1 MLESSYFFTK
11 LYQSTRTTFV
21 SFGLNLLP
29 EICGKSMRTHWIAA
43 VLIVVLAFPICA
55 GGQSSSTAAATL
67 ACGVALSEL
76 HVSERGYHPLSI
88 QIKNMSGK
96 RIVGL
101 VFNAALSDAT
111 ERWKWLHWNYD
122 LTRPLQD
129 IGWNKP
135 VKEGESKKLSWDYDL
150 EREHGGGVALV
161 LTSVLFADGTRWEE
175 DIDSTTCKQIWYNSH
190 KKGFTRPVEL
200 PRRE

>member
-1 MLESSYFFTK
+1 MTKHSIIGVVIVAFAYSFFAAGQTMPSSAAPTPCPVE
-11 LYQSTRTTFV
+11 LSQLRV
-21 SFGLNLLP
+21 SGL
-29 EICGKSMRTHWIAA
+29 S
-43 VLIVVLAFPICA
+43 V
-55 GGQSSSTAAATL
+55 
-67 ACGVALSEL
+67 
-76 HVSERGYHPLSI
+76 HVR
-88 QIKNMSGK
+88 NTSGK

-111 ERWKWLHWNYD
+111 ERWKWFHWDYD
-122 LTRPLQD
+122 LTRPIQEF
-129 IGWNKP
+129 GWNKP
-135 VKEGESKKLSWDYDL
+135 VKEGESKKLSWRYDL

-175 DIDSTTCKQIWYNSH
+175 DVDRATCKEIWYHNH

>member
-1 MLESSYFFTK
+1 
-11 LYQSTRTTFV
+11 
-21 SFGLNLLP
+21 
-29 EICGKSMRTHWIAA
+29 MRTHWI
-43 VLIVVLAFPICA
+43 LVVILAFPIFA
-55 GGQSSSTAAATL
+55 GAQNSSPAAAPS
-67 ACGVALSEL
+67 ACGVELSEL

-88 QIKNMSGK
+88 QIRNMSGK

-129 IGWNKP
+129 IGWNKSI
-135 VKEGESKKLSWDYDL
+135 KEGESKKLSWDYDL
-150 EREHGGGVALV
+150 ERDHGGGVALV

-175 DIDSTTCKQIWYNSH
+175 DIDRATCKQVWYHNH

>member
-1 MLESSYFFTK
+1 
-11 LYQSTRTTFV
+11 
-21 SFGLNLLP
+21 
-29 EICGKSMRTHWIAA
+29 MRTRWIAA
-43 VLIVVLAFPICA
+43 VLIVVPAFPIFA
-55 GGQSSSTAAATL
+55 GGQNSSPAAVPL
-67 ACGVALSEL
+67 ACGVELSDL
-76 HVSERGYHPLSI
+76 HVSARRYHPLSI

-135 VKEGESKKLSWDYDL
+135 VKERESKTLSWDYDL

-175 DIDSTTCKQIWYNSH
+175 DVESATCKQIWYSNH
-190 KKGFTRPVEL
+190 KKGLTRPVEL

>member
-1 MLESSYFFTK
+1 
-11 LYQSTRTTFV
+11 
-21 SFGLNLLP
+21 
-29 EICGKSMRTHWIAA
+29 MRTHWIL
-43 VLIVVLAFPICA
+43 VVVLAFPIFA
-55 GGQSSSTAAATL
+55 GAQNSSPAAAPS
-67 ACGVALSEL
+67 ACGVELSEL

-88 QIKNMSGK
+88 QIRNMSGK

-129 IGWNKP
+129 IGWNKS

-150 EREHGGGVALV
+150 ERDHGGGVALV

-175 DIDSTTCKQIWYNSH
+175 DINSATCKQVWYHNH

>member
-1 MLESSYFFTK
+1 
-11 LYQSTRTTFV
+11 
-21 SFGLNLLP
+21 
-29 EICGKSMRTHWIAA
+29 MRTHWIL
-43 VLIVVLAFPICA
+43 VVVLAFPIFA
-55 GGQSSSTAAATL
+55 GAQNSSPAAAPS
-67 ACGVALSEL
+67 ACGVELSEL

-88 QIKNMSGK
+88 QIRNMSGK

-129 IGWNKP
+129 IGWNKS

-150 EREHGGGVALV
+150 ERDHGCGVALV
-161 LTSVLFADGTRWEE
+161 LTAYYLPTALAGRRTLTALPANKSGTTA
-175 DIDSTTCKQIWYNSH
+175 IKKALPAPLSCPAANST
-190 KKGFTRPVEL
+190 
-200 PRRE
+200 

>member
-1 MLESSYFFTK
+1 MRSQWIVGTVIAVFAFSLVASGQTTPGASP
-11 LYQSTRTTFV
+11 ST
-21 SFGLNLLP
+21 
-29 EICGKSMRTHWIAA
+29 
-43 VLIVVLAFPICA
+43 
-55 GGQSSSTAAATL
+55 
-67 ACGVALSEL
+67 CGVELTEL
-76 HVSERGYHPLSI
+76 HVAEIGYHTLSI
-88 QIKNMSGK
+88 HIRNTSGK

-135 VKEGESKKLSWDYDL
+135 VKDGESKKLSWNYDL

-175 DIDSTTCKQIWYNSH
+175 DVDSATCKEIWYNNH
-190 KKGFTRPVEL
+190 KKGLTRPVQL